1 LQHGLLSTGLAVG
14 FQVGDKDVTG
24 IREAWVLRQRQLS
37 GSIKARVAIPDDP
50 ASNTTY
56 NRAKMADAVS
66 RKRAPGAEIV
76 GYCAPA
82 VSLHRA
88 PGVSLTAL
96 SPAQIP

>member
-1 LQHGLLSTGLAVG
+1 MLRRTVPLVAAALAAAMPLLPNQNPQMA
-14 FQVGDKDVTG
+14 
-24 IREAWVLRQRQLS
+24 AWEDEI
-37 GSIKARVAIPDDP
+37 IKARVAIPDDP
-50 ASNTTY
+50 APNTTY

>member
-1 LQHGLLSTGLAVG
+1 MLRRTVPLVAAALAAAMPLLPNQYPQMA
-14 FQVGDKDVTG
+14 
-24 IREAWVLRQRQLS
+24 AWEDEI
-37 GSIKARVAIPDDP
+37 IKARVAIPDDP

-56 NRAKMADAVS
+56 NRAKMADAIS